1 MNQEQWT
8 EVDRYF
14 VERLMPA
21 DAVLEA
27 ALEANEAAG
36 LPSIDVSPL
45 QGKFLHLLALTK
57 GARRIL
63 EIGTLGGYSTIW
75 LARALPAG
83 GHMVTLELDPKHAQV
98 ARTNLERAGVS
109 DRVEIRVGPAA
120 QSLAQLHAE
129 GADPFDLIFLDAD
142 KPSNPAYLQWALK
155 LAHRGSLIVVDNVV
169 REGKIVDPES
179 TASDVQ
185 GTRALFDLLAAEP
198 RLASTAI
205 QTVGSKGHD
214 GFAMAVVVGD

>member
-8 EVDRYF
+8 AVDRYI
-14 VERLMPA
+14 VERLMPT

-27 ALEANEAAG
+27 ALEANDAAG

-45 QGKFLHLLALTK
+45 QGKFLHLLVLTK

-83 GHMVTLELDPKHAQV
+83 GRLVTLELQPKHAAV
-98 ARTNLERAGVS
+98 ARANLERAGLS
-109 DRVEIRVGPAA
+109 ERVEIRVGPAT
-120 QSLAQLHAE
+120 QSLAQLQAE
-129 GADPFDLIFLDAD
+129 GAEPFDMIFIDAD
-142 KPSNPAYLQWALK
+142 KPNNPAYLQWALK
-155 LAHRGSLIVVDNVV
+155 LARRGTLIVVDNVV
-169 REGKIVDPES
+169 REGEILNPASADP
-179 TASDVQ
+179 DVQ
-185 GTRALFDLLAAEP
+185 GTRALFELLAAES

-205 QTVGSKGHD
+205 QTVGSKKYD
-214 GFAMAVVVGD
+214 GFAMAVVLRE